1 MKKQNYIADAWLVIL
16 LSLLFGGGLAGVQA
30 SLKPRIDANK
40 LGDTLSQIPAL
51 VPGSTRGEKA
61 DAGEAVVYKALDA
74 AGAATGWVIP
84 ASGQGFADR
93 LELLIGLDATGGRI
107 TGLYVLDQK
116 ETPGLGDNI
125 TAKAWRDQYA
135 GKATDKPIVVRK
147 TKPEAPNEI
156 QAITGATISSDSVT
170 AIANAAVAKFR
181 KDLAGGGIH

>member
-1 MKKQNYIADAWLVIL
+1 MKKQNYIVDAWLVIL

-40 LGDTLSQIPAL
+40 LEDTLRQIPAL

-61 DAGEAVVYKALDA
+61 AAGSAVVYKALDG
-74 AGAATGWVIP
+74 AGATTGWVVP

-93 LELLIGLDATGGRI
+93 LELLIGIDTNGAHI

-125 TAKAWRDQYA
+125 TAKTWRDQYA
-135 GKATDKPIVVRK
+135 GKATDKPLVVRK

-170 AIANAAVAKFR
+170 AIANAAVVKFR
-181 KDLAGGGIH
+181 KDLAGGIQ

>member
-1 MKKQNYIADAWLVIL
+1 MKKQNYIVDAWLVIL
-16 LSLLFGGGLAGVQA
+16 LSLLFGSGLAGVQA

-40 LGDTLSQIPAL
+40 LGDTLGQISAL

-61 DAGEAVVYKALDA
+61 TAGNAVVYKALDG
-74 AGAATGWVIP
+74 AGATTGWVVP
-84 ASGQGFADR
+84 ARGQGFADR
-93 LELLIGLDATGGRI
+93 IELLIGVDTSGTHI

-125 TAKAWRDQYA
+125 TAKTWRDQYA
-135 GKATDKPIVVRK
+135 GKATDKPLVVRK

-181 KDLAGGGIH
+181 KDLAAGGIQ